1 MLRFTVR
8 RLFASAVVLAA
19 MSFVIYALIGLMPGD
34 PIDLMIQADP
44 NATSAD
50 AARLRRLYGLD
61 VPIYERYANW
71 AWAALRGD
79 FGYSRGFARPV
90 MEVMAPH
97 LWRTVLLMG
106 LSFVLS
112 VALAIPLGMLAAAK
126 PNSATDF
133 SVNFISFAGKS
144 VPPFFLALMLM
155 FVFGVWL
162 QWLPA
167 SGVAKVGDGGLLDR
181 ARHLVLPVLCLTLLN
196 LALVAR
202 LMRSEMIAAMRQ
214 DFVRTARAKG
224 CSTRRVMWRHALKNA
239 MIPVVTVIALEFGGL
254 FSGALITETIF
265 AYPGMGKMIY
275 DAILGNDYNLAL
287 IGLLFATLVTLLANL
302 GADLTYSVLDP
313 RIALK

>member
-1 MLRFTVR
+1 MLRFTAR
-8 RLFASAVVLAA
+8 RLLASAVVLAA

-50 AARLRRLYGLD
+50 AARLRKLYGLD

-71 AWAALRGD
+71 AFAALRGD
-79 FGYSRGFARPV
+79 FGYSRGFSRPV
-90 MEVMAPH
+90 LEVMAPH

-112 VALAIPLGMLAAAK
+112 VAIAIPMGVIAAAR

-133 SVNFISFAGKS
+133 GVNFVSFAGKS

-167 SGVAKVGDGGLLDR
+167 SGVSKVGDGGFLDR
-181 ARHLVLPVLCLTLLN
+181 VRHLVLPVACLTLLN
-196 LALVAR
+196 LAFVAR

-224 CSTRRVMWRHALKNA
+224 LSTFAVGARHILRNALVPVTTLAGMHIGGMLGGAVVAETVFSWPGLGRLAFESVMRR
-239 MIPVVTVIALEFGGL
+239 
-254 FSGALITETIF
+254 
-265 AYPGMGKMIY
+265 
-275 DAILGNDYNLAL
+275 DYNV
-287 IGLLFATLVTLLANL
+287 LLGVLLLSSFLVILANML
-302 GADLTYSVLDP
+302 VDLLQAWLDP
-313 RIALK
+313 RVEIE